1 MGDTSGTD
9 RHMAGGIDAFD
20 DDPFAELA
28 RLIDEP
34 WNAPQAQRPAK
45 SDRPVAVA
53 ASQPKPAGSSTDDV
67 GATARSQSQQTP
79 AAAHQSQPISAEMTM
94 FVAQTRNDSEYQAPP
109 PETAQRSNWSTPAAG
124 PSAPIGSSGQSL
136 SDPVAAPTAPV
147 PAEKN
152 AIASISGQSETAKG
166 DFDFDF
172 ASDLDSVLASELGAE
187 LASLDESDLIGSR
200 AQKPAATSMTAAK
213 AQQKPV
219 KPIQRG
225 NPQPAAFSAAALDS
239 AKTGPSQPRSAAPVE
254 KPAVPSVPSV
264 DPAARRPEQAV
275 FVPRAPE
282 PVVPAT
288 GAAALGASISITPG
302 LSGATSK
309 PAGNR
314 KDETTFE
321 QEFAEALAGLSAP
334 ADPRAGRINKTHA
347 FAPAREEEV
356 VEAPRGVSYD
366 DFDALLASEMA
377 ALKAAQPVRNAN
389 ATPQKAM
396 SVAEHQAS
404 EAGLSAPGAGRGVA
418 DFSADEPAKSRPV
431 AANRNTSLRR
441 IAASVAIVA
450 LASGAGWMMFSGA
463 GETAGD
469 GGPLI
474 VKADADPVKIVPPNP
489 GGREV
494 ANQDSPT
501 YRAVASRSEQQTA
514 PEQQTLVSSA
524 EEPVALPERQE
535 TDYENLPGVEMAGLD
550 TALDSGESV
559 EVASAE
565 PQSGPILMPRRV
577 KSVKVLPDGTIVS
590 DGQATAEPALIEA
603 ATRPI
608 DADGAIS
615 DLETAATVPAEET
628 SAGSAEVQ
636 TEMAGEAL
644 GQPAPNVPVPSAKPP
659 VPSRRVAEPARQPA
673 SSWPDEMRTASV
685 EPARPAQTPVA
696 APVQPASAAPS
707 PSGWYVQISSQPSEE
722 AARTSAR
729 TMSSRYASVLGGRN
743 LVIQTAEIEGKGTY
757 HRVRLPAGSKD
768 EANAL
773 CSNLKSA
780 GGSCFVSR

>member
-9 RHMAGGIDAFD
+9 RHMAGGNDAFD

-45 SDRPVAVA
+45 PDRSVA
-53 ASQPKPAGSSTDDV
+53 ASPDLAAVSAEDIGEFT
-67 GATARSQSQQTP
+67 RSQSQKPSIGQAP
-79 AAAHQSQPISAEMTM
+79 QPIVSETFKPGLEAISGARRETSTPD
-94 FVAQTRNDSEYQAPP
+94 VAQH
-109 PETAQRSNWSTPAAG
+109 SNWSTPSVRSA
-124 PSAPIGSSGQSL
+124 APIEPSQPSSQSR
-136 SDPVAAPTAPV
+136 SDHFIAPHVPMPAQDSAVAST
-147 PAEKN
+147 K
-152 AIASISGQSETAKG
+152 IQSESAG
-166 DFDFDF
+166 GGFDFDF

-187 LASLDESDLIGSR
+187 LASLDEADLVGSR
-200 AQKPAATSMTAAK
+200 VEAPVASPAPTSKSQPKPS
-213 AQQKPV
+213 

-225 NPQPAAFSAAALDS
+225 NPQPAAFSAAALES
-239 AKTGPSQPRSAAPVE
+239 AGTGSSQPRSAPTAP
-254 KPAVPSVPSV
+254 KPATPSFDGV
-264 DPAARRPEQAV
+264 DAASPAMRQPEQKPVGAKAAELNLPAA
-275 FVPRAPE
+275 
-282 PVVPAT
+282 
-288 GAAALGASISITPG
+288 GSAAAPASTVITASATAESARP
-302 LSGATSK
+302 SGK
-309 PAGNR
+309 R
-314 KDETTFE
+314 KNETTFE

-334 ADPRAGRINKTHA
+334 ADPRAGHVNKTHA

-356 VEAPRGVSYD
+356 VEAHRGVSYD

-377 ALKAAQPVRNAN
+377 ALKAAQPVRK
-389 ATPQKAM
+389 ATAVPQK
-396 SVAEHQAS
+396 VATIAELQSAEADDSAPRADRVLADFTDAS
-404 EAGLSAPGAGRGVA
+404 EKKRPAP
-418 DFSADEPAKSRPV
+418 
-431 AANRNTSLRR
+431 ANRNISIRR

-450 LASGAGWMMFSGA
+450 LASGAGWMMLSGS
-463 GETAGD
+463 GETVGD

-474 VKADADPVKIVPPNP
+474 VKADTDPVKIVPPNP

-501 YRAVASRSEQQTA
+501 YRAVASRSEQPKA
-514 PEQQTLVSSA
+514 PEQETLVSSA

-550 TALDSGESV
+550 SALDSGESV

-565 PQSGPILMPRRV
+565 PVSEPVLMPRRV
-577 KSVKVLPDGTIVS
+577 KSVKVLPDGTIVT
-590 DGQATAEPALIEA
+590 DGQAAAEPALIEA
-603 ATRPI
+603 AARPI
-608 DADGAIS
+608 DANGAAG
-615 DLETAATVPAEET
+615 DLEAAAPAL
-628 SAGSAEVQ
+628 AGEPSAEASESD

-659 VPSRRVAEPARQPA
+659 VPNRRVAEPARQPA

-685 EPARPAQTPVA
+685 EPAAPVQSPAA
-696 APVQPASAAPS
+696 APVQTSAASS

-722 AARTSAR
+722 AAKTSAR
-729 TMSSRYASVLGGRN
+729 NMSSRYASVLGGRN
-743 LVIQTAEIEGKGTY
+743 LVIQTAQIEGKGTY

-773 CSNLKSA
+773 CSSLKSA